1 MIVNRFSELLKNIS
15 NRKFR
20 NSYIKYLMS
29 LDFEEFYFIYNHYS
43 KILIILSLRYKNKKR
58 GKFISWIKLKILYHK
73 FEILYKIFN
82 LANKEFIKKT
92 MELNNKKYLVLNE
105 IITVKTILKKLETV
119 NIIINNNKTN
129 IINVIA
135 VLILNVYNK
144 NKLEELEKKLN
155 DLNQRQNFNI

>member
-1 MIVNRFSELLKNIS
+1 
-15 NRKFR
+15 
-20 NSYIKYLMS
+20 
-29 LDFEEFYFIYNHYS
+29 
-43 KILIILSLRYKNKKR
+43 
-58 GKFISWIKLKILYHK
+58 
-73 FEILYKIFN
+73 
-82 LANKEFIKKT
+82 

-105 IITVKTILKKLETV
+105 IITVKTILKNLETV